1 MVLLQFLTTP
11 TYAATA
17 ICPLE
22 CLGHDAGSQGIPRV
36 LGGPPTTVLSKR
48 SIRLRCPE
56 DRSFRRLRSHCPAAR
71 CSHVD
76 L

>member
-17 ICPLE
+17 ICPLK

-36 LGGPPTTVLSKR
+36 LGGSLTTALQIDPFACLVRKTGPSGVYGATV
-48 SIRLRCPE
+48 RLRNAPM
-56 DRSFRRLRSHCPAAR
+56 
-71 CSHVD
+71 
-76 L
+76 